1 MPPDRDPV
9 YLWDM
14 VNAARGVLRA
24 VEGLTFEQYTS
35 DENLRL
41 AVERRIEILGEAAR
55 RISPELQ
62 AMHPEI
68 PWRPIVDQRN
78 VLTHAYAEIA
88 DERIWQLAQHDIP
101 RLLEQLAALVPPLED
116 ELAP

>member
-9 YLWDM
+9 HLWDM
-14 VNAARGVLRA
+14 LQAARGVIA
-24 VEGLTFEQYTS
+24 SVEGLTFDQYAA

-55 RISPELQ
+55 RVSTRFKEQ
-62 AMHPEI
+62 HPEI

-78 VLTHAYAEIA
+78 VLIHAYDEVA
-88 DERIWQLAQHDIP
+88 DERIWKLAVDDIP
-101 RLLEQLAALVPPLED
+101 QLIGQLAALVPPLPP
-116 ELAP
+116 LR